1 MPDAARLQYL
11 KLLNEELERENK
23 ELKERL
29 LAAEHAALTSFNFIK
44 ETED

>member
-1 MPDAARLQYL
+1 MPDAKLQYL
-11 KLLNEELERENK
+11 KLIIGELEQEVR

-29 LAAEHAALTSFNFIK
+29 AAAEHAALTSFNFIK